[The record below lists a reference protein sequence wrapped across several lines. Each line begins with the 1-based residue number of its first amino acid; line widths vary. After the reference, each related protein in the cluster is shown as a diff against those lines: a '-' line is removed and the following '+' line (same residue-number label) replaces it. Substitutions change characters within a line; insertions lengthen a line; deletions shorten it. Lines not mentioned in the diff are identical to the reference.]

1 MTTNT
6 TTRSAEWSLQWS
18 LKSSSSLPMISSES
32 RPPNK
37 CYKNSTIWES
47 STPDKISKPPK
58 KCLSPPS
65 VEDVWPYSSVLSSL
79 HKPWK
84 SLSLSLNKAMWELVR
99 KLWLNLPFWSP
110 NNLKIML
117 DGSITLQLRRRSF
130 NLMAN
135 LMIMISWIDFFIV
148 FWRLELS
155 LKENQLIS
163 ARISQ
168 KNQINAKKPI
178 LTWVA

>member
-1 MTTNT
+1 
-6 TTRSAEWSLQWS
+6 
-18 LKSSSSLPMISSES
+18 
-32 RPPNK
+32 
-37 CYKNSTIWES
+37 
-47 STPDKISKPPK
+47 
-58 KCLSPPS
+58 
-65 VEDVWPYSSVLSSL
+65 
-79 HKPWK
+79 
-84 SLSLSLNKAMWELVR
+84 
-99 KLWLNLPFWSP
+99 
-110 NNLKIML
+110 
-117 DGSITLQLRRRSF
+117 
-130 NLMAN
+130 MAN